1 MSAMQRTKGAAG
13 EREVAAIIRDLT
25 GWEVKRRVRNRAGD
39 SDLTGI
45 PGWSAEV
52 KRHKTAGRAEIAAW
66 WRQTCTQAT
75 TPRDKA
81 SEGKANVCIPVLFF
95 RRDRDDWRAV
105 WPVAVGLKLQ
115 RACQWIDYE
124 WTVEGGIDAWAAVA
138 RDAVNV

>member
-13 EREVAAIIRDLT
+13 EREIAAIIRDLT
-25 GWEVKRRVRNRAGD
+25 GWEVRRRVRNHAGD

-45 PGWSAEV
+45 PGWSVEV
-52 KRHKTAGRAEIAAW
+52 KQHKAATRAEIAAW
-66 WRQTCTQAT
+66 RRQACTQAT
-75 TPRDKA
+75 TPRDEA

-115 RACQWIDYE
+115 RACQWSGYE
-124 WTVEGGIDAWAAVA
+124 WTVEGSVDAWAAVA
-138 RDAVNV
+138 RDAA